1 MKDLLAER
9 ARVRGD
15 KRQSDDTGAPVEPAP
30 KKAAAAA
37 GAGPKER
44 DLSALVQ
51 SVKRKMES
59 NGGDKAGKI
68 GGGRKRHRK

>member
-9 ARVRGD
+9 ARVRQD
-15 KRQSDDTGAPVEPAP
+15 KRGGDDGPVEPAL
-30 KKAAAAA
+30 KKASNSE
-37 GAGPKER
+37 GSGPKER

-59 NGGDKAGKI
+59 NNGGPAKS
-68 GGGRKRHRK
+68 GRKRHRK